1 MQGGIPTAN
10 PSKFVGIVK
19 KYNTVIEG
27 TAVEV
32 EYIEIDRSLGTSF
45 ESGQFSIFVRPL
57 KVEGT
62 VMPTKTKLYNFE
74 PWPFYLTGNM
84 RDNSAINNITVKE
97 TVGNFTRTITP
108 KLYVQ
113 DGNIEVTDAN
123 GQAGLLGEAPPHY
136 KEVSRLSSAFFD
148 DQNEQN
154 LRPGI
159 VRDTFYVGNN
169 DAQVV
174 DMSKIFNVDRDT
186 ITPDNQN
193 LESTFFVAEKIDEGT
208 AGQIEAT
215 VIYTE
220 Q

>member
-1 MQGGIPTAN
+1 
-10 PSKFVGIVK
+10 
-19 KYNTVIEG
+19 
-27 TAVEV
+27 
-32 EYIEIDRSLGTSF
+32 
-45 ESGQFSIFVRPL
+45 
-57 KVEGT
+57 
-62 VMPTKTKLYNFE
+62 MPTRFKLYNFE

-84 RDNSAINNITVKE
+84 RDNSAINGITVKE

-113 DGNIEVTDAN
+113 DGSIEVTDAN

-148 DQNEQN
+148 NQNEQN

-193 LESTFFVAEKIDEGT
+193 LEATFFVAEKIDEGT
-208 AGQIEAT
+208 AGQTEAT
-215 VIYTE
+215 VNYTE

>member
-1 MQGGIPTAN
+1 MEA
-10 PSKFVGIVK
+10 SAFV
-19 KYNTVIEG
+19 
-27 TAVEV
+27 
-32 EYIEIDRSLGTSF
+32 
-45 ESGQFSIFVRPL
+45 
-57 KVEGT
+57 
-62 VMPTKTKLYNFE
+62 TKTKLYNFS
-74 PWPFYLTGNM
+74 PWPLYLTGNLM
-84 RDNSAINNITVKE
+84 DNSAINNITVKE

-113 DGNIEVTDAN
+113 DGSIEVTDAN

-136 KEVSRLSSAFFD
+136 EEVSRLSSAFFD
-148 DQNEQN
+148 NQNEQN
-154 LRPGI
+154 LRPCI

-169 DAQVV
+169 DSQVV